1 MEAWTELEWTWQQII
16 WALIDSYLSKT
27 TNQSWVWFI
36 STNIIGNKK
45 FCFIVTITFF
55 QYIILVCHIPTN
67 LSMTWGLYET
77 YMSLPVHDHASNSN
91 WLPSVHFCWGFT
103 IKMNGS
109 DTVKWFWIVQNR
121 NSMLFTHWKHIEIPS
136 ISGQGDVSHYELFP
150 VFINVLIKPS
160 PFSIT
165 NVIEIRISI
174 EPKIE

>member
-1 MEAWTELEWTWQQII
+1 MN
-16 WALIDSYLSKT
+16 WAMIDPQSRTKT
-27 TNQSWVWFI
+27 IQSWELLSFI
-36 STNIIGNKK
+36 YIQSFLLSINKMYWH
-45 FCFIVTITFF
+45 VTSWLICPWLKT
-55 QYIILVCHIPTN
+55 
-67 LSMTWGLYET
+67 
-77 YMSLPVHDHASNSN
+77 MSLPVHDHASNSN
-91 WLPSVHFCWGFT
+91 WLSSVHFCWGFT
-103 IKMNGS
+103 VKVNGS